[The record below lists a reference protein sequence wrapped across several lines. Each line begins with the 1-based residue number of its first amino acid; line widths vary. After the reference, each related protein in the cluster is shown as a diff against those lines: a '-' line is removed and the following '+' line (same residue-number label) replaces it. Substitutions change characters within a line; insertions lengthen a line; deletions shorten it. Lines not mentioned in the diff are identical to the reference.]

1 LKLFIDWLEI
11 ASPYFGRIG
20 EIMDIYLI
28 RYFLALVESGSFTK
42 AAQACLITQ
51 PTLSAGIKRLEDEL
65 GVALFVRSNRRVF
78 LTEAGTRFLS
88 RAKAILNECNLAM
101 DEAKSINEAQ
111 TLRLGVVM
119 TLSSKIVAGL
129 LRAYMAAHPFIQ
141 IDMFEGTEQE
151 LSNRLSE
158 RGIDVALSLIRQRD
172 EPHIALFDEPYEL
185 ALSCDHPL
193 ADKSIIKAS
202 ELVNQA
208 MIVRTRCEVLSETSR
223 HFTDHNVRPPL
234 VYRTA
239 HDERALEM
247 AGAGLGVTV
256 MPKSYANENVVRIPM
271 EGFGLKRT
279 IGVMWRTESPL
290 VTQFSAFAKAYFPFV

>member
-1 LKLFIDWLEI
+1 
-11 ASPYFGRIG
+11 
-20 EIMDIYLI
+20 MDLYLI

-101 DEAKSINEAQ
+101 DEAKSINETQ
-111 TLRLGVVM
+111 TLRLGVVI
-119 TLSSKIVAGL
+119 TLPSKIVARL
-129 LRAYMAAHPFIQ
+129 LRAFMAAYPAIQ
-141 IDMFEGTEQE
+141 IDLFEGTEQE

-172 EPHIALFDEPYEL
+172 EPHVALFDEPYEL

-193 ADKSIIKAS
+193 AGRSIIKAS

-208 MIVRTRCEVLSETSR
+208 MIVRSRCEVLSETSR

-247 AGAGLGVTV
+247 SGAGLGVTV
-256 MPKSYANENVVRIPM
+256 MPKSYISDNVVRIPM
-271 EGFGLKRT
+271 EGFTFSRT
-279 IGVMWRTESPL
+279 IGVLWQTQTDL
-290 VTQFSAFAKAYFPFV
+290 VQQFSDLAHGHFSTPKRENTNDHD